1 MNKLI
6 GNMERRIITIDE
18 CMSMSEQELNS
29 FIKEDIQMLNEG
41 IGNIN
46 ESNIDFQGMT
56 TDDIVKKYKCIPMNE
71 VFQGIKNKLKQT
83 M

>member
-1 MNKLI
+1 
-6 GNMERRIITIDE
+6 MERRIITIDE

-46 ESNIDFQGMT
+46 ESNIDFQ
-56 TDDIVKKYKCIPMNE
+56 
-71 VFQGIKNKLKQT
+71 
-83 M
+83 